1 MISLRLQGGVR
12 VGLIIGALGVLCSH
26 NIILYYRAQLDFSRE
41 NVQSLRRG
49 GICLQKG
56 KLAGTVRLYELRQES
71 LQNTKVEVN
80 SSVIRNASDIHSLY
94 SFRMRIFQNTEVDVA
109 RSFIRKSTGNVQKY
123 EN

>member
-1 MISLRLQGGVR
+1 M
-12 VGLIIGALGVLCSH
+12 
-26 NIILYYRAQLDFSRE
+26 
-41 NVQSLRRG
+41 
-49 GICLQKG
+49 QKG
-56 KLAGTVRLYELRQES
+56 KLAGTVRLYGLRQES